1 MFEYKMS
8 KAMADEAL
16 KNRKGDDKKAQNQ
29 EYLVKYVNEQFGLR
43 LPVVRVIVD

>member
-8 KAMADEAL
+8 KAMADEVL

-29 EYLVKYVNEQFGLR
+29 DYLVKYVNE
-43 LPVVRVIVD
+43 